1 MAGAL
6 SGKGVQ
12 NAKSFAD
19 FDAYSGGGA
28 LFFARSLG
36 PDSGAPGSGQKHAG
50 PFGDVDPGAGK
61 ADPPVQRGRRSASA
75 VGPGDLQGQSGGATD
90 PNRNGSNGLDPTMYC
105 LQSGVPRV
113 YTSPFPIEIV
123 QTPGRIYMVFHTQS
137 NPSPRYIYTDGQGH
151 PEGFPTTFM
160 GHSIGRWEGDT
171 LVVDTTSIDE
181 DTWLDGIGT
190 PHSDALHV
198 VERLRRVTPD
208 TLEIEFRF
216 EDPKAYTKPWT
227 GKKVYKLNKDW
238 EYIPGI
244 TCDDRFKTDFA
255 QKSLRDKKDWIEFK
269 K

>member
-1 MAGAL
+1 MQNRLLTLMLTVVAAVSFSPLLWAQTPARPEAAKNTPDL
-6 SGKGVQ
+6 SGMWIQEPGKLTRRF
-12 NAKSFAD
+12 SAD
-19 FDAYSGGGA
+19 DAPLQPWA
-28 LFFARSLG
+28 LEIY
-36 PDSGAPGSGQKHAG
+36 
-50 PFGDVDPGAGK
+50 K
-61 ADPPVQRGRRSASA
+61 ANR
-75 VGPGDLQGQSGGATD
+75 GGATD